1 MKYKLLAL
9 DIDGTLTNSQK
20 QISPK
25 TRQALMEAQQKG
37 LRLILASGRPTNGV
51 RPLARQL
58 EMEKYGGFIL
68 SYNGARVI
76 DLSNEQVVYE
86 KTLAPEIIPVIGALA
101 RKYKVGVL
109 TYVDGAVITET
120 PEDPYIQLEARIN
133 GLPLKGVE
141 DFAAAVTEKE
151 PKCLMTGDGDYMGKI
166 EPEIAAALGSLSV
179 YRSEAYFIE
188 IMPENI
194 DKAVSLEKLCEYVGV
209 TREQLAACGDGYNDM
224 PMIRYAGLGIAMANA
239 KEPVREAADVIT
251 LSNDED
257 GIAAALEKYFEL

>member
-37 LRLILASGRPTNGV
+37 LRLILASGRPTDGI

-58 EMEKYGGFIL
+58 EMDKYGGFIL

-86 KTLAPEIIPVIGALA
+86 KTLAPEIIPVIGELA
-101 RKYKVGVL
+101 HKYKIGVL

-141 DFAAAVTEKE
+141 NFAAAVTEKE
-151 PKCLMTGDGDYMGKI
+151 PKCLMTGDGEYMGKI
-166 EPEIAAALGSLSV
+166 EPEIAAALGNLSV

-209 TREQLAACGDGYNDM
+209 AREELAACGDGYNDM